1 MPDQARVGSHTIPA
15 QLTPLIGRAQELEA
29 VMTLLRQPEVR
40 LVTLTGTGGVGKT
53 RLGLQVAT
61 ALLDDFVEGV
71 YFVPLAFISDSG
83 LVATTINRVLGV
95 NESGELAPFDLLKSS
110 IQDRHLLLLLDNFE
124 QLLPAAPELA
134 NLLAACPCLK
144 VLVTSRA
151 VLHIRGEYDF
161 SVSPLELPD
170 LAHLPQSEML
180 SQYAA
185 VSLFLQRARAALPGF
200 QMTLANARTIAEI
213 CVRLDGLPLAIELA
227 ATRVKLLPPQALL
240 TRLEHRLQ
248 VLTSQTQDVPLRQQ
262 TLRNMLAWSYD
273 LLEAREQ
280 TLFRRL
286 SILVGGCTLGAVEG
300 IYTLLGDRPAYVLDE
315 VSSLI
320 DKSLLQQ
327 TEQETEEPRFAMLE
341 TIREYGQEKLDAS
354 GEAESTR
361 QAHALYYL
369 QLSEHAE
376 IEIGGSRQAAWLER
390 LEREHGN
397 LRAALHWSL
406 EQAANEDSKAAY
418 NKEVALRLGGALR
431 NFWLVHGHISEG
443 RTFLD
448 RALVT
453 QGSIDPTVQAK
464 ALVVAGQLAFTQSD
478 HDRAEMLCKD
488 GLALYR
494 TLEDQLGIAISL
506 SLLGSVAWT
515 KGSMAEA
522 RTLTEESLTIAR
534 QIDAMEL
541 TAYTLFVLGLVDS
554 SQGEY
559 ARADS
564 TFEESLAI
572 HRKFRNK
579 RGMAHTL
586 SQLAQVLF
594 VAQTDAAR
602 VISLLEECLALS
614 KEVGFKEGIAAYYCV
629 SGQVALGQGDLASA
643 RSLAEQSVASYRA
656 IGHRHGTAKSLAL
669 LGKVVAADGD
679 LAAAQTLYEESLTIS
694 SELSEKWVAA
704 VYLVELGEV
713 IAARRQLAWAAQLWG
728 ASEALREACGIPIPR
743 IERADYERSASAAR
757 VHLGEKAFA
766 AAWAEGRSM
775 TSQQALAAKGQ
786 KLSLQEASNR
796 APDALTPLLTY
807 PDGLTAREV
816 EVLCL
821 VAKGLTDA
829 QVAASLVISPRTVH
843 AHLSSIYS
851 KLAITS
857 RSAAT
862 RYAIEH
868 HLA

>member
-1 MPDQARVGSHTIPA
+1 M
-15 QLTPLIGRAQELEA
+15 
-29 VMTLLRQPEVR
+29 
-40 LVTLTGTGGVGKT
+40 
-53 RLGLQVAT
+53 
-61 ALLDDFVEGV
+61 LDDFVEGV
-71 YFVPLAFISDSG
+71 YFVPLASISDAG
-83 LVATTINRVLGV
+83 LVVNTINRVLGV
-95 NESGELAPFDLLKSS
+95 KETGELPPFDLLKSY

-124 QLLPAAPELA
+124 QVLPAAPGLA
-134 NLLAACPCLK
+134 NLLAACPRLK

-170 LAHLPQSEML
+170 LAHLPQTKIL

-185 VSLFLQRARAALPGF
+185 VSLFLQRAQAAIPDF
-200 QMTLANARTIAEI
+200 QMTSTNARTIAEI

-227 ATRVKLLPPQALL
+227 ATRVKLLPPKALL

-248 VLTSQTQDVPLRQQ
+248 VLTSQAQDVPLRQQ

-280 TLFRRL
+280 KLFRRL
-286 SILVGGCTLGAVEG
+286 SVFVGGCTLGAVEG
-300 IYTLLGDRPAYVLDE
+300 IYTILGDMPAYLLDE

-320 DKSLLQQ
+320 DESLLQQ
-327 TEQETEEPRFAMLE
+327 TEQEAEEPRLAMLE
-341 TIREYGQEKLDAS
+341 TIREYGQEKLNAS
-354 GEAESTR
+354 GEMESTR
-361 QAHALYYL
+361 QAHALYC
-369 QLSEHAE
+369 LSLAEDAE
-376 IEIGGSRQAAWLER
+376 IEIGGARQAAWLER
-390 LEREHGN
+390 LEREHDN
-397 LRAALHWSL
+397 LRAALQWSL
-406 EQAANEDSKAAY
+406 EQAANEGSKAER
-418 NKEVALRLGGALR
+418 NKEGALRLGGALR

-443 RTFLD
+443 RNFLD
-448 RALVT
+448 RALAAR
-453 QGSIDPTVQAK
+453 GSIDAVVQAK
-464 ALVVAGQLAFTQSD
+464 ALVVAAQLAFNQSD
-478 HDRAEMLCKD
+478 HHRTEMLCKD

-522 RTLTEESLTIAR
+522 RTLTEESLAIAR

-541 TAYTLFVLGLVDS
+541 TAYTLFVLALVDS

-559 ARADS
+559 SRAC
-564 TFEESLAI
+564 TMFEESLAI
-572 HRKFRNK
+572 HRKFQNK

-594 VAQTDAAR
+594 VAQTDSAR

-614 KEVGFKEGIAAYYCV
+614 SEVGFKEGIAAYYCV
-629 SGQVALGQGDLASA
+629 SGQVALSQGNLASA
-643 RSLAEQSVASYRA
+643 RSLAEQSVASYRE
-656 IGHRHGTAKSLAL
+656 IGHRHGTAKSLSL
-669 LGKVVAADGD
+669 LGKVVATEGD
-679 LAAAQTLYEESLTIS
+679 LAAAQTFYEESLTIS
-694 SELSEKWVAA
+694 NELSEKWVAA

-713 IAARRQLAWAAQLWG
+713 VAARQQLAWAAQLWG
-728 ASEALREACGIPIPR
+728 ASEALRDACGIPIPL
-743 IERADYERSASAAR
+743 IERADYERSVSAAR

-775 TSQQALAAKGQ
+775 TSEQALAAKGQ
-786 KLSLQEASNR
+786 KQSLQEASNR
-796 APDALTPLLTY
+796 VPAALTPLLTY

-816 EVLCL
+816 EVLRL

-829 QVAASLVISPRTVH
+829 QVAETLVISPRTVH

>member
-1 MPDQARVGSHTIPA
+1 MPDQARVGLHNVPA
-15 QLTPLIGRAQELEA
+15 QLTPLIGREKELQA
-29 VMTLLRQPEVR
+29 VITLLRQPGVR

-61 ALLDDFVEGV
+61 DMLDDFVEGV
-71 YFVPLAFISDSG
+71 YFVPLASISDAG
-83 LVATTINRVLGV
+83 LVVNTINRVLGV
-95 NESGELAPFDLLKSS
+95 KETGDLSPFDLLKSY

-124 QLLPAAPELA
+124 QVLPAAPGLA
-134 NLLAACPCLK
+134 NLLAACPRLK

-170 LAHLPQSEML
+170 LAHLPQTEIL

-185 VSLFLQRARAALPGF
+185 VSLFLQRAQAAIPDF
-200 QMTLANARTIAEI
+200 QVTSTNARTIAEI

-248 VLTSQTQDVPLRQQ
+248 VLTSQARDVPLRQQ

-280 TLFRRL
+280 KLFRRL
-286 SILVGGCTLGAVEG
+286 SVFVGGCTLGAVEG
-300 IYTLLGDRPAYVLDE
+300 IYTILGDMPAYLLDE
-315 VSSLI
+315 
-320 DKSLLQQ
+320 SLLQQ
-327 TEQETEEPRFAMLE
+327 TEQEAEEPRLAMLE

-354 GEAESTR
+354 GETESTR

-369 QLSEHAE
+369 SLAEDAE
-376 IEIGGSRQAAWLER
+376 IEIGGARQAAWLER
-390 LEREHGN
+390 LEREHDN
-397 LRAALHWSL
+397 LRAALQWSL
-406 EQAANEDSKAAY
+406 EQTADEGSKAAR
-418 NKEVALRLGGALR
+418 NKEAALRLGGALR
-431 NFWLVHGHISEG
+431 NFWIVHGHISEG
-443 RTFLD
+443 RNFLD
-448 RALVT
+448 RALAAP
-453 QGSIDPTVQAK
+453 GNIDAIVQAK
-464 ALVVAGQLAFTQSD
+464 ALVVAAHLAFNQSD
-478 HDRAEMLCKD
+478 HNRAEMLCKD

-494 TLEDQLGIAISL
+494 TLEDQLGIAIAL

-515 KGSMAEA
+515 KGRMAEA

-559 ARADS
+559 SRACAM
-564 TFEESLAI
+564 FEESLAI
-572 HRKFRNK
+572 HRKFQNK

-602 VISLLEECLALS
+602 VISLLEECRALS
-614 KEVGFKEGIAAYYCV
+614 SQVGFKEGIAAYYCV
-629 SGQVALGQGDLASA
+629 SGQVALSQGNLASA
-643 RSLAEQSVASYRA
+643 RSLAEQSVASYREL
-656 IGHRHGTAKSLAL
+656 GHRHGTAKSLSL
-669 LGKVVAADGD
+669 LGKVIATEGD
-679 LAAAQTLYEESLTIS
+679 LAAAQTFYEESLTIS

-704 VYLVELGEV
+704 IYLVELGEV
-713 IAARRQLAWAAQLWG
+713 VAARRQLAWAAQLWG
-728 ASEALREACGIPIPR
+728 ASEALRDASGIPIPL
-743 IERADYERSASAAR
+743 IELADYERSVSAAR

-766 AAWAEGRSM
+766 AAWAGGRSM
-775 TSQQALAAKGQ
+775 TPEQALAAKGQ
-786 KLSLQEASNR
+786 NLSSQEASHR
-796 APDALTPLLTY
+796 APSALTPLITY

-816 EVLCL
+816 EVLRL

-829 QVAASLVISPRTVH
+829 QVAETLVISPRTVH
-843 AHLSSIYS
+843 AHLSSIYN
-851 KLAITS
+851 KLSITS

-862 RYAIEH
+862 RYAMEH
-868 HLA
+868 RLA

>member
-1 MPDQARVGSHTIPA
+1 MSDQARVGPYNVPA
-15 QLTPLIGRAQELEA
+15 QLTPLIGRSQELQA
-29 VMTLLRQPEVR
+29 VITLLRQPGVR

-61 ALLDDFVEGV
+61 DMLDDFVEGV
-71 YFVPLAFISDSG
+71 YFVPLASISDAG
-83 LVATTINRVLGV
+83 LVVDTINRVLGV
-95 NESGELAPFDLLKSS
+95 KETGELSPFDLLKSY

-124 QLLPAAPELA
+124 QVLPAAAGLA
-134 NLLAACPCLK
+134 NLLAACPRLK

-170 LAHLPQSEML
+170 LAHLPQSEIL

-185 VSLFLQRARAALPGF
+185 VSLFLQRARAAISDF
-200 QMTLANARTIAEI
+200 QMTSTNARTIAEI

-227 ATRVKLLPPQALL
+227 AARVKLLPPQALL

-248 VLTSQTQDVPLRQQ
+248 VLTSQAQDVPLRQQ

-280 TLFRRL
+280 KLFRRL
-286 SILVGGCTLGAVEG
+286 SVFVGGCTLGAVEG
-300 IYTLLGDRPAYVLDE
+300 IYTILGDMPAYLLDE

-320 DKSLLQQ
+320 DESLLQQ
-327 TEQETEEPRFAMLE
+327 TEQEAEEPRLAMLE
-341 TIREYGQEKLDAS
+341 TIREYGQEKLNAS
-354 GEAESTR
+354 SETESTR

-369 QLSEHAE
+369 SLAEDAE
-376 IEIGGSRQAAWLER
+376 IEIGGARQAAWLER
-390 LEREHGN
+390 LEREHDN
-397 LRAALHWSL
+397 LRAALQWSL
-406 EQAANEDSKAAY
+406 EQAANDEH

-431 NFWLVHGHISEG
+431 GFWLVHGHISEG
-443 RTFLD
+443 RNFLD
-448 RALVT
+448 RALAAR
-453 QGSIDPTVQAK
+453 GSIDASVQAK
-464 ALVVAGQLAFTQSD
+464 ALVVAAQLAFNQSD
-478 HDRAEMLCKD
+478 HNRTEALCKD

-515 KGSMAEA
+515 KGRMAEA
-522 RTLTEESLTIAR
+522 RTLTEESLAIAR

-559 ARADS
+559 SRAS
-564 TFEESLAI
+564 TMFEESLAI

-579 RGMAHTL
+579 RGIAHTL

-594 VAQTDAAR
+594 VAQTDSAR

-614 KEVGFKEGIAAYYCV
+614 SEVGFKEGVAAYYCV
-629 SGQVALGQGDLASA
+629 SGQVALSQGNLASA
-643 RSLAEQSVASYRA
+643 RSLAEQSVTGYRE
-656 IGHRHGTAKSLAL
+656 IGHRHGTAKSLSL
-669 LGKVVAADGD
+669 LGKVIATEGD
-679 LAAAQTLYEESLTIS
+679 LAAAQTFYEESLTIS
-694 SELSEKWVAA
+694 NELSEKWVAA

-713 IAARRQLAWAAQLWG
+713 VAARGQLAWAAQLWG
-728 ASEALREACGIPIPR
+728 ASEAIRDACGIPVPL
-743 IERADYERSASAAR
+743 IELADYERSVSAAR

-766 AAWAEGRSM
+766 AAWSEGRSM
-775 TSQQALAAKGQ
+775 TPEQALAAKGQ
-786 KLSLQEASNR
+786 KLSLQEVSNR
-796 APDALTPLLTY
+796 APGASSPLLTY

-816 EVLCL
+816 EVLRL

-829 QVAASLVISPRTVH
+829 QVAESLVISPRTVH
-843 AHLSSIYS
+843 THLSSIYN

>member
-1 MPDQARVGSHTIPA
+1 V
-15 QLTPLIGRAQELEA
+15 
-29 VMTLLRQPEVR
+29 
-40 LVTLTGTGGVGKT
+40 
-53 RLGLQVAT
+53 
-61 ALLDDFVEGV
+61 
-71 YFVPLAFISDSG
+71 
-83 LVATTINRVLGV
+83 
-95 NESGELAPFDLLKSS
+95 
-110 IQDRHLLLLLDNFE
+110 
-124 QLLPAAPELA
+124 LPAAPGIA
-134 NLLAACPCLK
+134 NLLAACPRLK

-151 VLHIRGEYDF
+151 VLHIRGEYDL

-170 LAHLPQSEML
+170 LAHLPQSKIL

-185 VSLFLQRARAALPGF
+185 VALFLQRARAAIPDF
-200 QMTLANARTIAEI
+200 QMTSTNARTIAEI

-248 VLTSQTQDVPLRQQ
+248 VLTSQARDVPLRQQ
-262 TLRNMLAWSYD
+262 TLRNTLAWSYD

-280 TLFRRL
+280 KLFRRL
-286 SILVGGCTLGAVEG
+286 SVFVGGCTLGAVEG
-300 IYTLLGDRPAYVLDE
+300 IYTILGDMPAYLLDE

-320 DKSLLQQ
+320 DESLLQQ
-327 TEQETEEPRFAMLE
+327 TEQEAEEPRLAMLE
-341 TIREYGQEKLDAS
+341 TIREYGQEKLNTS
-354 GEAESTR
+354 GEMESTR

-369 QLSEHAE
+369 SLAEDAE
-376 IEIGGSRQAAWLER
+376 IEIGGARQAAWLER
-390 LEREHGN
+390 LEREHDN
-397 LRAALHWSL
+397 LRAALQWSL
-406 EQAANEDSKAAY
+406 EQATNEGSKAEH
-418 NKEVALRLGGALR
+418 NKEGALRLGGALR

-443 RTFLD
+443 RNFLD
-448 RALVT
+448 RALAAR
-453 QGSIDPTVQAK
+453 GSVDAIVQAK
-464 ALVVAGQLAFTQSD
+464 ALVVAAQLAFNQSD
-478 HDRAEMLCKD
+478 HNRTEMLCKD

-522 RTLTEESLTIAR
+522 RTLTEESLAIAR

-541 TAYTLFVLGLVDS
+541 TAYTLFVLALVDS

-559 ARADS
+559 SRAC
-564 TFEESLAI
+564 TMFEESLAI
-572 HRKFRNK
+572 HRKFQNK

-594 VAQTDAAR
+594 VAQTDSAR
-602 VISLLEECLALS
+602 VISLLEECLAFS
-614 KEVGFKEGIAAYYCV
+614 SEVGFKEGIAAYYCV
-629 SGQVALGQGDLASA
+629 SGQVALSKGNLASA
-643 RSLAEQSVASYRA
+643 RSLAEQSVASYRE
-656 IGHRHGTAKSLAL
+656 IGHRHGTAKSLSL
-669 LGKVVAADGD
+669 LGKVIAIDGD
-679 LAAAQTLYEESLTIS
+679 LAAAQTFYEESLMIS
-694 SELSEKWVAA
+694 SELSEKWVVA
-704 VYLVELGEV
+704 VYLVELGEIV
-713 IAARRQLAWAAQLWG
+713 AARQQLTWAAQLWG
-728 ASEALREACGIPIPR
+728 ASEALRDACGIPIPR
-743 IERADYERSASAAR
+743 IELADYERSVSAVR

-775 TSQQALAAKGQ
+775 TSEQALAAKGQ
-786 KLSLQEASNR
+786 KQSLQEVSNR
-796 APDALTPLLTY
+796 VPTALTSLLTY

-816 EVLCL
+816 EVLRL

-829 QVAASLVISPRTVH
+829 QVAESLIISPRTVH
-843 AHLSSIYS
+843 AHLSSIYN